1 MPFGDTESLIMFRYL
16 RVTVLGHTG
25 RKLVARKTEVACYA
39 LVTLAAV
46 VRVFVPL
53 LNPHWI
59 SDAVLVSAL
68 LWSSGFALYTWRYWP
83 VLSREF

>member
-1 MPFGDTESLIMFRYL
+1 M
-16 RVTVLGHTG
+16 
-25 RKLVARKTEVACYA
+25 
-39 LVTLAAV
+39 VTLAAV